1 MVFSCVFPINR
12 THALQQNRG
21 GFAAGSWILMATA
34 VFFFRRCCGTRGASR
49 CGTGKRMASSRRSPP
64 APPAGAPRPV
74 GRGNHWKISA
84 KWHGVVRRGCNPYLT
99 TDEYNH
105 RTQSYR
111 TFRRDQARH
120 QRSLQEVERGPP
132 GRPSRLA
139 PGQKADFSQTGHLP
153 TLRQCQSRA
162 DHAGCPRALSA
173 PYFRSLSAMRVTTR
187 SSLLTE

>member
-111 TFRRDQARH
+111 TPCHDQARD
-120 QRSLQEVERGPP
+120 RRPREVVLR
-132 GRPSRLA
+132 RPSARRSHPAAGAEDDLGRS
-139 PGQKADFSQTGHLP
+139 PLLCGQTAAASPARSSPATK
-153 TLRQCQSRA
+153 
-162 DHAGCPRALSA
+162 RALSA
-173 PYFRSLSAMRVTTR
+173 TTSTA
-187 SSLLTE
+187 SSPRWA